1 MLFQSYS
8 FATCTGCI
16 KQGIGHLNKVG
27 GQHLNMKVDSLLLRR
42 AFPAEIPDENVGYRL
57 LQKMGWSKG
66 KGLGR
71 NGNGTCF
78 SIPYKR

>member
-1 MLFQSYS
+1 
-8 FATCTGCI
+8 
-16 KQGIGHLNKVG
+16 
-27 GQHLNMKVDSLLLRR
+27 MKVDSLLLRR